1 MNSIIFIDQPEI
13 KAYSVSS
20 LRCFWHVMKLCGD
33 NSSKIRRL
41 KCLRMS
47 SCLSIGNWFPYL
59 SHLARTTPYW
69 LVPAPP
75 MTDLLRYLLSN
86 KNDSCNEP
94 KQVKDRACG
103 CQYTSTG
110 AWLLHQLDFAF
121 KCIWFTTDTS
131 RSGHRICSY
140 LRLIMK
146 MVEFIVFSRAFQS
159 KVGTSRR

>member
-59 SHLARTTPYW
+59 SHLARTTPSI
-69 LVPAPP
+69 
-75 MTDLLRYLLSN
+75 DSSQLLPWQISWGICFPTR
-86 KNDSCNEP
+86 
-94 KQVKDRACG
+94 
-103 CQYTSTG
+103 
-110 AWLLHQLDFAF
+110 
-121 KCIWFTTDTS
+121 TTVAMSPS
-131 RSGHRICSY
+131 RSKIELVVASIPLRVHGFSINSILRSNASDSQQTHRGVDIEY
-140 LRLIMK
+140 ALILGWLWK
-146 MVEFIVFSRAFQS
+146 W
-159 KVGTSRR
+159 